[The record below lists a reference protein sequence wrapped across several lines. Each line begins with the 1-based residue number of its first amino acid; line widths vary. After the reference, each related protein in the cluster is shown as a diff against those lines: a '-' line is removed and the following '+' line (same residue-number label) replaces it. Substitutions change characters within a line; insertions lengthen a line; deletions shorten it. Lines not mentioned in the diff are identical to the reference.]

1 MKYYAVKTSYG
12 FQVIEEGT
20 AGRHV
25 SLGEHKVISETKAS
39 YLINQLES
47 LFEPFEVQEINK

>member
-12 FQVIEEGT
+12 YQVIEEGT

-25 SLGEHKVISETKAS
+25 SLGEQRGVSDTRAS

-47 LFEPFEVQEINK
+47 LFEPFEVQELNK